1 MPGPI
6 YRLILRRG
14 PNPGQ
19 VYPLDQFPYTM
30 GRDPGNQ
37 LSIEGAGVSRQ
48 HAQLSLSG
56 EALVVEDLGSSNG
69 TYVNGERLTAA
80 RRLAPGD
87 RVTLGQNIE
96 LMVEGPAARPVAT
109 VFEGGAA
116 GIPPAAA
123 YSPPPTYSPPPAQNY
138 APPPA
143 AAAPPPQQP
152 QQPRRPVTPPQQ
164 PAAPGSPP
172 ATLMGDIS
180 DLGLMRPSGG
190 GTGPAP
196 QLVIEQ
202 NGVAT
207 RTIDL
212 TQPIYTL
219 GRADGNDIQ
228 ISSPIVSRQHARLER
243 TPDGYTIVTLPA
255 ASNPVFFEGRAL
267 PGPRL
272 LQHGDL
278 LRFGSQDPGTIVT
291 LRFMAP
297 VASRPSAIV
306 AIKFDERNVLQLG
319 RDPSNDIRLDAP
331 QVSRFNTQ
339 LERVGTR
346 IRVRDLRS
354 SNGTFVNGQ
363 RIESEVWL
371 QPNDQIRV
379 GPYRF
384 VLGADGLD
392 RYDESRGLRVD
403 VVGLNKWVRKDLN
416 ILQNISFSIQPRE
429 FIVVVGQ
436 SGGGKS
442 TLVDSIA
449 GYRPATHGKVYVNG
463 IDVYRHFDAIR
474 YDIGFVPQRDII
486 HMELTI
492 FQALDYAAQLR
503 MPPDT
508 TSKERHQRVM
518 EVLDDLDLTH
528 RKDVQISGLSGG
540 QQKRVSIGVE
550 LLTKPGLF
558 FLDEPTSGLD
568 PGTETALMQL
578 MRRLADQGRTI
589 ILITHATKNVML
601 ADKVVFLARG
611 GFLAWYGPPDEAL
624 AYFDKYRSERDRRAD
639 EMEFDQIYAILDDA
653 SAGTPAEWAK
663 RYQQHAA
670 YQQYVAQP
678 LTEQGHSIG
687 PTGQPVAPA
696 QVPAK
701 ARPRRPKQVSQL
713 RQFFILSTRNVN
725 ILLRDRFTLFL
736 LLFVP
741 PLVGL
746 LDVVLAFLL
755 GRNPFTTGP
764 LGNVPNVMITLFLL
778 ALYGVLVGGIGQ
790 MREIVKE
797 AEIYKR
803 ERLVNLKIL
812 PYVVSKIWVAALLAL
827 YQTFAFVLIHYLA
840 FQMPGSL
847 LDLGLVYVTLTL
859 STMAGM
865 MLGLFASALA
875 PNANSASLL
884 VIVMMIPQIVLG
896 GALIAL
902 PGAGTYV
909 SALTTT
915 RWAFESLMSV
925 TGVGSDVAGDVC
937 WALPDDVRNVMTLE
951 DKATQGCR
959 CLGVAIF
966 PECNFPGVGRFYDP
980 KIDEPKPTAPGDP
993 PAGPTNAAPAEPAQ
1007 PVLPPQP
1014 VEPEDQAD
1022 QIAMADYF
1030 AALRAWQAE
1039 VDQIQAGYE
1048 AQLADYRVEVQAYQ
1062 DEVAAYQ
1069 TELQDYQA
1077 GAIQH
1082 QQDLTVWQVAR
1093 ESAAGKAESLI
1104 LQINRDFGWT
1114 FVDKNDPTLYYPKII
1129 GTWFAQL
1136 VYSGVLFVLILI
1148 LQKRKDVV

>member
-1 MPGPI
+1 MPGPNF
-6 YRLILRRG
+6 RLILRRG
-14 PNPGQ
+14 PTPGQ
-19 VYPLDQFPYTM
+19 AFSLDQLPMTI
-30 GRDPGNQ
+30 GRDPANQ
-37 LSIEGAGVSRQ
+37 LPIDGAGVSRR
-48 HAQLSLSG
+48 HAQISLSG
-56 EALVVEDLGSSNG
+56 AGLMVEDLGSSNG
-69 TYVNGERLTAA
+69 TYVNGHRLTAP
-80 RRLAPGD
+80 LVLQPGD
-87 RVTLGQNIE
+87 RLNLGQNVE
-96 LMVEGPAARPVAT
+96 FEVEGPTARPAAT
-109 VFEGGAA
+109 VFEGAGVAVPPPAPAPAA
-116 GIPPAAA
+116 PHVPPPTAAPARPPAPPARPQPPAAR
-123 YSPPPTYSPPPAQNY
+123 PPMPPA
-138 APPPA
+138 
-143 AAAPPPQQP
+143 
-152 QQPRRPVTPPQQ
+152 Q
-164 PAAPGSPP
+164 PAAPGAPP
-172 ATLMGDIS
+172 PTLMGDIG
-180 DLGLMRPSGG
+180 DLSLMGAGPRSGP
-190 GTGPAP
+190 PA

-202 NGVAT
+202 SGAPT

-212 TQPIYTL
+212 TQPVYTL

-243 TPDGYTIVTLPA
+243 TPDGYTITTLPQ
-255 ASNPVFFEGRAL
+255 ASNPIFFEGRPL
-267 PGPRL
+267 PGARQ
-272 LQHGDL
+272 LQHGDVF
-278 LRFGSQDPGTIVT
+278 RFGSQDPGTIVT
-291 LRFMAP
+291 LRYAAP
-297 VASRPSAIV
+297 VAARAAAIV
-306 AIKFDERNVLQLG
+306 PIKFDDRNVLQLG

-331 QVSRFNTQ
+331 QISRFHTQ
-339 LERVGTR
+339 IERVGTR

-363 RIESEVWL
+363 RIEGEVWI
-371 QPNDQIRV
+371 QPKDQIRV

-384 VLGADGLD
+384 VLGEDGLD
-392 RYDESRGLRVD
+392 QYDETRGLRVD

-416 ILQNISFSIQPRE
+416 ILQNISFAIQPRE

-508 TSKERHQRVM
+508 TRQERHQRVM

-611 GFLAWYGPPDEAL
+611 GYLAWYGPPDEAL
-624 AYFDKYRSERDRRAD
+624 KYFDQYRSERDRRAD
-639 EMEFDQIYAILDDA
+639 EMEFDQIYAILDNPA
-653 SAGTPAEWAK
+653 NGSPAEWAQ

-678 LTEQGHSIG
+678 LSSAGHAV
-687 PTGQPVAPA
+687 GQTPA
-696 QVPAK
+696 QAAATPAQP
-701 ARPRRPKQVSQL
+701 AAPRPQRPRQVSQL

-725 ILLRDRFTLFL
+725 ILVRDRFTLFL
-736 LLFVP
+736 MLFVP

-746 LDVVLAFLL
+746 LDVVLAVLL

-778 ALYGVLVGGIGQ
+778 ALYGVLVGGVGQ

-797 AEIYKR
+797 QDIYKR

-812 PYVVSKIWVAALLAL
+812 PYVLSKIWVAALLAL
-827 YQTFAFVLIHYLA
+827 YQTAAFVLIHYLA
-840 FQMPGSL
+840 FQMPGSII
-847 LDLGLVYVTLTL
+847 DTGLVYVTLTL

-875 PNANSASLL
+875 PNPNSASLL

-902 PGAGTYV
+902 PGAGQYV

-915 RWAFESLMSV
+915 RWAFEALMSI
-925 TGVGSDVAGDVC
+925 TAVGSDVAGDAC
-937 WALPDDVRNVMTLE
+937 WALPDQVRDLMTLE
-951 DKATQGCR
+951 DKEAQGCT
-959 CLGVAIF
+959 CLGTAIF
-966 PECNFPGVGRFYDP
+966 GSCNFPGVGRFYDP
-980 KIDEPKPTAPGDP
+980 KIDEPAPVQPADP
-993 PAGPTNAAPAEPAQ
+993 PAGPPGEPPVEPAQ

-1014 VEPEDQAD
+1014 VEPENQAD

-1030 AALRAWQAE
+1030 AALKAWQTE
-1039 VDQIQAGYE
+1039 VDQIQADYE
-1048 AQLADYRVEVQAYQ
+1048 AQLADYREQVAVYQ
-1062 DEVAAYQ
+1062 EGVTDYQ
-1069 TELQDYQA
+1069 GQLQDYQNA
-1077 GAIQH
+1077 AIKY
-1082 QQDLTVWQVAR
+1082 QQDLAVWQVAR
-1093 ESAAGKAESLI
+1093 ESASGKAEALI

-1114 FVDKNDPTLYYPKII
+1114 FVDKNDATRYYPKVVSTWIAQII
-1129 GTWFAQL
+1129 
-1136 VYSGVLFVLILI
+1136 YSGVLFLVILV